1 MSKLYLEV
9 YTSKP
14 IDSTVKTLKRDVS
27 VEYVELDIENKL
39 PEWAE
44 WTNLYEVD
52 YRRFSELLDK
62 VLEYIK
68 IYSKD
73 NNIILG
79 RAYNDFSIDIFRPVD
94 IFQEY
99 KYSTQ
104 FFIEE
109 ADNCYRSVA
118 IVDDKYTGTVDVGLD
133 FRTYQLSYNISF
145 KVIDD

>member
-1 MSKLYLEV
+1 MGKIYLEV

-27 VEYVELDIENKL
+27 VEYVELDIENNL
-39 PEWAE
+39 PE
-44 WTNLYEVD
+44 WTNLYNDD
-52 YRRFSELLDK
+52 YRRFRELLDK

-104 FFIEE
+104 FFIED
-109 ADNCYRSVA
+109 ADNCYKSIA
-118 IVDDKYTGTVDVGLD
+118 IVDDGYTDTIDVRPKFG
-133 FRTYQLSYNISF
+133 RYQLSYNISF

>member
-1 MSKLYLEV
+1 MGKIYLEV

-39 PEWAE
+39 PEWDPSE
-44 WTNLYEVD
+44 EDW
-52 YRRFSELLDK
+52 YRRFRELLDK
-62 VLEYIK
+62 VLEDIK

-109 ADNCYRSVA
+109 TDNCYQRVV
-118 IVDDKYTGTVDVGLD
+118 IVDDKYTDTVDVIPEFG
-133 FRTYQLSYNISF
+133 TYQLSYNISF